1 MPKMTYDVNII
12 DVSFSVFVFGKIFNL
27 DYNDIDLF
35 DESYRG
41 AALLVGLWDLLIHSM
56 VLCALIFM
64 FRQSP
69 PPSPSGM
76 MKMDEQNVAMPMID
90 SPYAEPPKDMLEE
103 NPNFRSSK
111 ILLNRILEKRNMT
124 HIRPVGLNT
133 RNFYSHLDLMTIKW
147 AASLNRRMRN
157 SY

>member
-1 MPKMTYDVNII
+1 MLKMTYDVNII
-12 DVSFSVFVFGKIFNL
+12 DVSFSAFVFGKIFNL
-27 DYNDIDLF
+27 DLNGIDLF
-35 DESYRG
+35 DESFRG

-69 PPSPSGM
+69 PPPGM
-76 MKMDEQNVAMPMID
+76 MKMDNQDLTMPLMD
-90 SPYAEPPKDMLEE
+90 KPYAEPPVDMLDE

-111 ILLNRILEKRNMT
+111 ILLNRILEKRNMS
-124 HIRPVGLNT
+124 HVRPMGLNT

-147 AASLNRRMRN
+147 AASLNRRMK
-157 SY
+157 

>member
-1 MPKMTYDVNII
+1 MNY
-12 DVSFSVFVFGKIFNL
+12 S
-27 DYNDIDLF
+27 
-35 DESYRG
+35 RG

-69 PPSPSGM
+69 PPPGI
-76 MKMDEQNVAMPMID
+76 MKMDNHDLPMPFLER
-90 SPYAEPPKDMLEE
+90 PYAESPKDMLDE

-111 ILLNRILEKRNMT
+111 ILLNRILEKRNT
-124 HIRPVGLNT
+124 SHVRPMGLNT

-147 AASLNRRMRN
+147 AASLNRRMLFELFQSKSIRGFFL
-157 SY
+157 